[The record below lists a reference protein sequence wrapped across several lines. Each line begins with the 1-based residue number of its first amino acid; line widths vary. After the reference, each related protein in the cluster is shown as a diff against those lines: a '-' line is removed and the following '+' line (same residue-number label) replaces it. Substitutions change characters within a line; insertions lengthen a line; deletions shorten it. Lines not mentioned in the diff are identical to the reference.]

1 MLGYYY
7 QPDGYKEF
15 PQTTGDD
22 ECYSSGLFRELQLP
36 SGNTR
41 VHLLRINPLGAE
53 DKESK
58 NPASP
63 TEHRY
68 NRDSHNTSGNN
79 GSSNDKRSVSAVEKK
94 SKKKSNKFEMPK
106 VDMMLP
112 CDSISTASSEGS
124 VGFVTKKGKGGLVM
138 MLDGSEGDLETEHI
152 SFQEHTPKFSN
163 SVDYRT
169 KKDHEAEIANLV
181 EQFPSFKNKL
191 GLKHF
196 IGTSNNSKSPRPM
209 SPVSGS
215 SNMWN
220 GDAPVSPTAKLNPIF
235 KKEKEK
241 NKKRRSSRSVTSD
254 DEADPDLQNYL
265 VSLESQIHNQV
276 NCRYFTNFL

>member
-7 QPDGYKEF
+7 QPDGNKEF
-15 PQTTGDD
+15 AQTTGDE

-63 TEHRY
+63 NEHRY
-68 NRDSHNTSGNN
+68 NRDSHNTGSHN
-79 GSSNDKRSVSAVEKK
+79 GSNTNKRSVSAVEKK
-94 SKKKSNKFEMPK
+94 SKKKNHKFEMPI

-112 CDSISTASSEGS
+112 SDNISTASSEGS
-124 VGFVTKKGKGGLVM
+124 VGFVAKKGRSGLVM
-138 MLDGSEGDLETEHI
+138 MLDGSEGDLETERL

-163 SVDYRT
+163 SVDFTT

-196 IGTSNNSKSPRPM
+196 IGTSNNSKSPRTM

-215 SNMWN
+215 SGVWN
-220 GDAPVSPTAKLNPIF
+220 GDAPLSPTAKKNPIF

-254 DEADPDLQNYL
+254 DEAGPDLQNYL
-265 VSLESQIHNQV
+265 VSLESQIHDQV
-276 NCRYFTNFL
+276 N